1 MLVKIIN
8 CSDSLY
14 WYNNLVGTIVP
25 IHKVTFSATEG
36 MLYWAREGGTWN
48 AINFIK
54 PSDAEVV
61 DDETGFTL
69 MGSFNDIINQVET
82 IENETKG
89 STRE

>member
-1 MLVKIIN
+1 MLVKIIK
-8 CSDSLY
+8 CSDYFY
-14 WYNNLVGTIVP
+14 WYNNRVGTIIP

-61 DDETGFTL
+61 NDETGFTL

-89 STRE
+89 DNNE

>member
-8 CSDSLY
+8 CQDKSY

-54 PSDAEVV
+54 PSDAEVIESEHKS
-61 DDETGFTL
+61 DDFVFAE
-69 MGSFNDIINQVET
+69 SFE
-82 IENETKG
+82 ELTKG
-89 STRE
+89 

>member
-48 AINFIK
+48 ATNFIK

-61 DDETGFTL
+61 NDETGFTL
-69 MGSFNDIINQVET
+69 MGSFNDIIDQVEA

-89 STRE
+89 NISE

>member
-14 WYNNLVGTIVP
+14 WYNNLIGTIVP

-36 MLYWAREGGTWN
+36 MLYWAREGGTWD

-61 DDETGFTL
+61 NDETSFVL
-69 MGSFNDIINQVET
+69 MGSFNDVISQ
-82 IENETKG
+82 IEDIEKELKGDTNE
-89 STRE
+89 

>member
-8 CSDSLY
+8 CSDNLY

-25 IHKVTFSATEG
+25 INKVTFSATEG

-61 DDETGFTL
+61 ESEDKSSDFVFAESFEEL
-69 MGSFNDIINQVET
+69 MKGVTND
-82 IENETKG
+82 
-89 STRE
+89 